1 MVRTCYLGIDI
12 PLAVPGATPEGF
24 AVVDTPII
32 SPTWYGFHYSRGE
45 QGFWFLAGLETAPRA
60 AEWRQVDDAG
70 DLGIVSLAG
79 WGDVTWVRV
88 GDPGTPFYLVG
99 EAGVEAA
106 MIQAAS
112 TTRRVER

>member
-1 MVRTCYLGIDI
+1 
-12 PLAVPGATPEGF
+12 
-24 AVVDTPII
+24 
-32 SPTWYGFHYSRGE
+32 
-45 QGFWFLAGLETAPRA
+45 
-60 AEWRQVDDAG
+60 VDDAG